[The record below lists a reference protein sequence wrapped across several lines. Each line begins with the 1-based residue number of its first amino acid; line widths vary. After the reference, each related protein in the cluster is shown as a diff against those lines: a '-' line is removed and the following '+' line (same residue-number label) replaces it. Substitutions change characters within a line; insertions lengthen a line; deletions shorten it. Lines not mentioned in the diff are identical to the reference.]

1 MEGLLPVTL
10 LYGGNLAGFGDAV
23 WGSEGC
29 PRPDSVSASHCQCDV
44 TSRPQFP
51 VLENGH
57 NNSTSQTLRT
67 WQSSCFALAVV
78 VGVIIVQRGHNPSV

>member
-10 LYGGNLAGFGDAV
+10 LCGGNLAGFGDTV
-23 WGSEGC
+23 WGSEGR
-29 PRPDSVSASHCQCDV
+29 PRPDSASHCQCDIS
-44 TSRPQFP
+44 SRPQFP

-67 WQSSCFALAVV
+67 WQSPCFALTVV